1 VSRIVDPK
9 LAATMI
15 SRLETIQRKQSR
27 ALAAIEAY
35 PHISDRICALWGYP
49 EIWPYL
55 ERLVL
60 IEANR
65 SGRQGFPLEVQA
77 ELMVLYQLIVDHPR
91 LIRHGHTKLTHPSAR
106 EPFSFTR

>member
-1 VSRIVDPK
+1 
-9 LAATMI
+9 MI
-15 SRLETIQRKQSR
+15 RRLETVQRRQSR
-27 ALAAIEAY
+27 AVAAIEAY

-65 SGRQGFPLEVQA
+65 TGRTGFPLDVQA
-77 ELMVLYQLIVDHPR
+77 ELMALYQLIVDHPR
-91 LIRHGHTKLTHPSAR
+91 LIRHGHPKRAQPPRR